1 MSLRKEL
8 KHDFL
13 KQIIFRVD
21 FKGLLDRDVDKCI
34 SEIRES
40 LFNNGFVNDDARVE
54 SREDQKTKIELNL
67 QEEDA
72 YGNINLDT
80 IYSFQSEDQNESLEI
95 SKTFLKLAVAIQQNY
110 DGFDKYV
117 NLLAEVIV
125 KLKSKSPFFKVIRTG
140 LRKVNLC
147 YIYDLKNLA
156 NYFKKGAFN
165 ISETMECM
173 NGVSCK
179 ASEMHTVFEKE
190 QFLINYVR
198 NLQEGRMMIN
208 RNPLVVYQVVL
219 DIEAYCNDVKKCELL
234 FKDKEVIQKTITSQ
248 NELVFDCYVNSLSED
263 FKMNLT
269 EVNFQDN
276 NIVGVH

>member
-8 KHDFL
+8 RHNFL

-40 LFNNGFVNDDARVE
+40 LFHNGFINDDARVE
-54 SREDQKTKIELNL
+54 SREDQKAKIELNL

-72 YGNINLDT
+72 YGNINPDT

-95 SKTFLKLAVAIQQNY
+95 SKTFLKLTVAVQQNY

-125 KLKSKSPFFKVIRTG
+125 TLKSKSPFFKVIRTG

-147 YIYDLKNLA
+147 YIYDLNNLA
-156 NYFKKGAFN
+156 NYFEKGAFN
-165 ISETMECM
+165 ISETMGCM

-179 ASEMHTVFEKE
+179 ASEMHTVFDKE

-208 RNPLVVYQVVL
+208 GSPLVVYQIAL
-219 DIEAYCNDVKKCELL
+219 DIEAYCNDIKKCELL
-234 FKDKEVIQKTITSQ
+234 FEDKAVIQETITNQ
-248 NELVFDCYVNSLSED
+248 NEIVFDCYVNSLNKN
-263 FKMNLT
+263 FKMSLT

-276 NIVGVH
+276 HIMGVH

>member
-1 MSLRKEL
+1 
-8 KHDFL
+8 
-13 KQIIFRVD
+13 
-21 FKGLLDRDVDKCI
+21 
-34 SEIRES
+34 
-40 LFNNGFVNDDARVE
+40 
-54 SREDQKTKIELNL
+54 
-67 QEEDA
+67 
-72 YGNINLDT
+72 
-80 IYSFQSEDQNESLEI
+80 
-95 SKTFLKLAVAIQQNY
+95 
-110 DGFDKYV
+110 
-117 NLLAEVIV
+117 
-125 KLKSKSPFFKVIRTG
+125 
-140 LRKVNLC
+140 
-147 YIYDLKNLA
+147 
-156 NYFKKGAFN
+156 
-165 ISETMECM
+165 M

-263 FKMNLT
+263 FKINLT